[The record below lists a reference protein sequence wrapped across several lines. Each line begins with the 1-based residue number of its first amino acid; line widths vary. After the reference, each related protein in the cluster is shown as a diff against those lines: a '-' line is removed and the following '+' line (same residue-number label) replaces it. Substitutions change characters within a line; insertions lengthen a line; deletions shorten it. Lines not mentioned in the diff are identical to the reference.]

1 MKWTTLLLGLLVSAY
16 EKPASVG
23 FQNPAGLS
31 APRGY
36 SYAVTVIGGTTKY
49 IAGQVSLDK
58 DGNLIGEGDVRA
70 QLVQVYENLG
80 IALKASGASFNDVVK
95 MNTYIVNLHAEH
107 LSLLREVRA
116 NYLNS
121 VNPPANTLV
130 GVTALAQPGYLV
142 EIEATAIITNAS
154 K

>member
-36 SYAVTVIGGTTKY
+36 SYAVTVTGGTTKY

-80 IALKASGASFNDVVK
+80 IALKASGASFNDV
-95 MNTYIVNLHAEH
+95 
-107 LSLLREVRA
+107 SLLREVRA

-130 GVTALAQPGYLV
+130 GVTALAQPGHLV